1 MMRARSFSTAALAG
15 TVLLLSAACGSSTPT
30 TTTPAASSPAA
41 ASSSSSSSTS
51 ETSSSSSTSS
61 SAPAAMVHPDVTELK
76 TASSSL
82 GTIVVD
88 SQGMT
93 LYMFDKD
100 TKGGPKS
107 ACEGQCLTAWPPAM
121 MGASAPTLT
130 GVTGKVASIATPDG
144 KKQITL
150 DGWPL
155 YYWFKDTKAGDTSGQ
170 AVKGVWWVHDPKGTP
185 IKKKP

>member
-30 TTTPAASSPAA
+30 TTTPAASSPAGA
-41 ASSSSSSSTS
+41 SSSSSTS
-51 ETSSSSSTSS
+51 ETSSSSATSS

-100 TKGGPKS
+100 TKGGTKS
-107 ACEGQCLTAWPPAM
+107 ACEGPCLTAWPPAM

-170 AVKGVWWVHDPKGTP
+170 AVKNVWWVLDPKGTP

>member
-30 TTTPAASSPAA
+30 PTPAASSSAA
-41 ASSSSSSSTS
+41 GSSSSSTS
-51 ETSSSSSTSS
+51 SSPSSSS

-82 GTIVVD
+82 GTIVTD
-88 SQGMT
+88 SEGMT

-100 TKGGPKS
+100 TKGGAKS
-107 ACEGQCLTAWPPAM
+107 ACEGKCLTAWPPAM
-121 MGASAPTLT
+121 MGASAPKLT
-130 GVTGKVASIATPDG
+130 GVTGTVASIDTPDG

-155 YYWFKDTKAGDTSGQ
+155 YYWFKDAKAGDTTGQ
-170 AVKGVWWVHDPKGTP
+170 AVQNVWWVLDPSGKP
-185 IKKKP
+185 IKTKA

>member
-1 MMRARSFSTAALAG
+1 
-15 TVLLLSAACGSSTPT
+15 
-30 TTTPAASSPAA
+30 
-41 ASSSSSSSTS
+41 
-51 ETSSSSSTSS
+51 
-61 SAPAAMVHPDVTELK
+61 MVHPDVTELK

-100 TKGGPKS
+100 TKGGTTS
-107 ACEGQCLTAWPPAM
+107 ACEGQCLVAWPKAF

-130 GVTGKVASIATPDG
+130 GVTGTVGSIDSADG
-144 KKQITL
+144 KKQLTL

-155 YYWFKDTKAGDTSGQ
+155 YYWVKDTKAGDVSGQ
-170 AVKGVWWVHDPKGTP
+170 AVKGVWWVLDPKGTP
-185 IKKKP
+185 IKTKS

>member
-30 TTTPAASSPAA
+30 PTPAASSAAGSSSTSSA
-41 ASSSSSSSTS
+41 ASSSSSSAA
-51 ETSSSSSTSS
+51 
-61 SAPAAMVHPDVTELK
+61 APMVHPDVTELK

-100 TKGGPKS
+100 TKGGTKS

-121 MGASAPTLT
+121 MGAAAPTLT
-130 GVTGKVASIATPDG
+130 GVTGTVASIGTADG
-144 KKQITL
+144 KKQLTL

-155 YYWFKDTKAGDTSGQ
+155 YYWFKDTKAGDVSGQ
-170 AVKGVWWVHDPKGTP
+170 AVKGVWWVLDPKGTP
-185 IKKKP
+185 IKTKP

>member
-1 MMRARSFSTAALAG
+1 
-15 TVLLLSAACGSSTPT
+15 
-30 TTTPAASSPAA
+30 
-41 ASSSSSSSTS
+41 
-51 ETSSSSSTSS
+51 
-61 SAPAAMVHPDVTELK
+61 MVHPDVTELK

-107 ACEGQCLTAWPPAM
+107 ACEGQCLVAWPKAM

-130 GVTGKVASIATPDG
+130 GVTGTVASIDTPEG
-144 KKQITL
+144 KKQLTL
-150 DGWPL
+150 NGWPL
-155 YYWFKDTKAGDTSGQ
+155 YYWFKDTKAGDVSGQ
-170 AVKGVWWVHDPKGTP
+170 AVKGVWWVLDPKGTP
-185 IKKKP
+185 IKTKP